1 MPGRD
6 RTGPNGGGPMTGRGT
21 GLCGGNKA
29 AGRISGRG
37 RCSAGPGARRRGF
50 RYRDRISW
58 DHDENNLSALQS
70 RARNLAKELEEINAR
85 ISNIDNEG

>member
-21 GLCGGNKA
+21 GLCGGKETV
-29 AGRISGRG
+29 GRRC

-50 RYRDRISW
+50 RYRDRI
-58 DHDENNLSALQS
+58 DRDYDENDLNALQN
-70 RARNLAKELEEINAR
+70 RARYLAKELEEINAR
-85 ISNIDNEG
+85 IFNIDKEG

>member
-21 GLCGGNKA
+21 GLCGGKETV
-29 AGRISGRG
+29 GRRC

-50 RYRDRISW
+50 RYRDRI
-58 DHDENNLSALQS
+58 DRDYDENDLT
-70 RARNLAKELEEINAR
+70 RFR
-85 ISNIDNEG
+85 IVRVTWRRSLKRLMQESSI